1 MTTKS
6 KTITCTTCPI
16 GCSIVVEGDGT
27 TVTSMEGAACV
38 RGTKFATAEY
48 THPERILTSL
58 VKVEGSEVPL
68 APIRS
73 VRPVPKELLFQCMD
87 EIRAV
92 VLPKPVK
99 AGDVVIANI
108 CGTGVDMVATGSAL

>member
-1 MTTKS
+1 MSTT
-6 KTITCTTCPI
+6 TITCTTCPI
-16 GCSIVVEGDGT
+16 GCAIAVEGDGKT
-27 TVTSMEGAACV
+27 IMSMEGAACK
-38 RGTKFATAEY
+38 RGLKFATAEY

-73 VRPVPKELLFQCMD
+73 VRPVPKELLFKCMD

-92 VLPKPVK
+92 VLPKPVR

-108 CGTGVDMVATGSAL
+108 CGTGVDMVATGNAL